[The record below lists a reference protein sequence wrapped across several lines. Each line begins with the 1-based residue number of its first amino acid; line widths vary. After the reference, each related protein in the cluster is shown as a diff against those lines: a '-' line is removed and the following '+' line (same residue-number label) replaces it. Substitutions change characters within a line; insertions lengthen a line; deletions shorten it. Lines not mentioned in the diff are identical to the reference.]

1 MWEKALIGE
10 APKKSEVMLLQLS
23 RAPFDILTCN
33 FACDL
38 YWRSPNSELN
48 RSRGGRYSQRVD
60 MEVPL
65 RELL

>member
-10 APKKSEVMLLQLS
+10 ARKKSDVMLLQLS
-23 RAPFDILTCN
+23 PAPFDILTCN
-33 FACDL
+33 FAHNL
-38 YWRSPNSELN
+38 YSPSPSSELN

-60 MEVPL
+60 MAAPL